1 MAIDKKLIHFK
12 TWNKFIEQI
21 GGEANIT
28 TPTSGKEV
36 DGTALY
42 GQIKGTSIVFIK
54 DVGKIWTHG
63 NLYGENEIVIDDV
76 LSDASENPVKGNVI
90 KEYVD
95 LHPQYESIDEIDV
108 PELDLPMIE
117 CDSELSTTSIKPV
130 QNRVVTQALN
140 NKIDKVSGKQ
150 LSTEDFTTSLKNKLV
165 GLKEFD
171 PTEINNEINALAQ
184 QVNTKQNKLVSGTSI
199 KTVEGQSLLGS
210 GNISIPVP
218 TVDAALSSTSTNAI
232 QNKAVANALNEKQDT
247 LVSGTN
253 IKTINGE
260 SILGDGDIQVAP
272 EITVDSS
279 VSDTSTNPIQ
289 NKAIKDYVDSNIYE
303 QRIIYSAENGTLTTS
318 QRTYNAETYTKLINR
333 EKVAVYY
340 SDFNNTP
347 LIPLSVGSMNM
358 MTKVITLVHYS
369 GVAPDIA
376 TTTFELHSDG
386 NVESVTILY
395 TAQVD
400 TALSST
406 STHSVQNKVITAALN
421 NKIDKVTGKGLSTE
435 DFTTALKTKL
445 EGLTNY
451 DDAAIQNAVN
461 RLTTQLNTLV
471 NGDASTAIESFNEIT
486 AFLANVTDEES
497 LEGIVAGIEHQI
509 STKQD
514 ILVSGNTIKTI
525 NGQSILGE
533 GDIEI
538 QGVTRQELEEVEEIT
553 ASALNELNE
562 KKADKEYVEDAL
574 KNMDTSSLASKEEL
588 EALRNEVITN
598 EEIVASSLND
608 LENRKADKEYVED
621 EVKNLEQYVEDALGN
636 VSVDTSTLVT
646 KEEFA
651 DVEEVWAASY
661 NLLNQKISDVQQYI
675 YDEAASRRQFDEA
688 IAEIQTMLLENES
701 VITAAWNQL
710 NTRIN
715 AIEAA
720 QAQGE

>member
-1 MAIDKKLIHFK
+1 
-12 TWNKFIEQI
+12 
-21 GGEANIT
+21 
-28 TPTSGKEV
+28 
-36 DGTALY
+36 
-42 GQIKGTSIVFIK
+42 
-54 DVGKIWTHG
+54 
-63 NLYGENEIVIDDV
+63 
-76 LSDASENPVKGNVI
+76 
-90 KEYVD
+90 
-95 LHPQYESIDEIDV
+95 
-108 PELDLPMIE
+108 MIE

-140 NKIDKVSGKQ
+140 NKVDKVSGKQ

-171 PTEINNEINALAQ
+171 PTEINNEIDALAQ
-184 QVNTKQNKLVSGTSI
+184 QVNTKQNTLVSGTSI

-218 TVDAALSSTSTNAI
+218 TVDST
-232 QNKAVANALNEKQDT
+232 L
-247 LVSGTN
+247 
-253 IKTINGE
+253 
-260 SILGDGDIQVAP
+260 
-272 EITVDSS
+272 
-279 VSDTSTNPIQ
+279 SDTSTNAVQ
-289 NKAIKDYVDSNIYE
+289 NKAVKAYVDSNIYE

-333 EKVAVYY
+333 EKITVYY
-340 SDFNNTP
+340 SGFNNTP
-347 LIPLSVGSMNM
+347 LLPLSVGSMNM
-358 MTKVITLVHYS
+358 MTNVITLVHYS
-369 GVAPDIA
+369 GVAPNIA
-376 TTTFELHSDG
+376 TTTFELYSDG
-386 NVESVTILY
+386 NVEHTSMLY
-395 TAQVD
+395 VAQNIIID
-400 TALSST
+400 TALSGVST
-406 STHSVQNKVITAALN
+406 SPVQNKVITAALN

-435 DFTTALKTKL
+435 DFTSALKTKL

-451 DDAAIQNAVN
+451 DDTAIQNAVN
-461 RLTTQLNTLV
+461 GLTTQLNTLV

-497 LEGIVAGIEHQI
+497 LEGIVAGIETQI
-509 STKQD
+509 ANKQD
-514 ILVSGNTIKTI
+514 ALVSGTNIKTV
-525 NGQSILGE
+525 NGESILGE

-538 QGVTRQELEEVEEIT
+538 NVDTSTLATKEELADAEEV
-553 ASALNELNE
+553 AAAALNDLDE

-608 LENRKADKEYVED
+608 LK
-621 EVKNLEQYVEDALGN
+621 DALGN
-636 VSVDTSTLVT
+636 LDIDIDTSTIVT
-646 KEEFA
+646 KDEFT

-688 IAEIQTMLLENES
+688 IAEIQSIIAENES
-701 VITAAWNQL
+701 VVTAAWNQL

-715 AIEAA
+715 ALEAA

>member
-1 MAIDKKLIHFK
+1 
-12 TWNKFIEQI
+12 
-21 GGEANIT
+21 
-28 TPTSGKEV
+28 
-36 DGTALY
+36 
-42 GQIKGTSIVFIK
+42 
-54 DVGKIWTHG
+54 
-63 NLYGENEIVIDDV
+63 
-76 LSDASENPVKGNVI
+76 
-90 KEYVD
+90 
-95 LHPQYESIDEIDV
+95 
-108 PELDLPMIE
+108 MIE

>member
-1 MAIDKKLIHFK
+1 
-12 TWNKFIEQI
+12 
-21 GGEANIT
+21 
-28 TPTSGKEV
+28 
-36 DGTALY
+36 
-42 GQIKGTSIVFIK
+42 
-54 DVGKIWTHG
+54 
-63 NLYGENEIVIDDV
+63 
-76 LSDASENPVKGNVI
+76 
-90 KEYVD
+90 
-95 LHPQYESIDEIDV
+95 
-108 PELDLPMIE
+108 MIE
-117 CDSELSTTSIKPV
+117 CDSELNTTSIKPV

-171 PTEINNEINALAQ
+171 PTEINNEIDALAQ

-199 KTVEGQSLLGS
+199 KTIEGQSLLGS

-232 QNKAVANALNEKQDT
+232 QNKAVANALASKQNT

-303 QRIIYSAENGTLTTS
+303 QRIIYSAENGALTTS

>member
-1 MAIDKKLIHFK
+1 M
-12 TWNKFIEQI
+12 
-21 GGEANIT
+21 
-28 TPTSGKEV
+28 V
-36 DGTALY
+36 
-42 GQIKGTSIVFIK
+42 
-54 DVGKIWTHG
+54 
-63 NLYGENEIVIDDV
+63 
-76 LSDASENPVKGNVI
+76 
-90 KEYVD
+90 
-95 LHPQYESIDEIDV
+95 
-108 PELDLPMIE
+108 E

-140 NKIDKVSGKQ
+140 NKVDKVSGKQ

-171 PTEINNEINALAQ
+171 PTEINNEIDALAQ
-184 QVNTKQNKLVSGTSI
+184 QVNTKQNTLVSGTSI

-218 TVDAALSSTSTNAI
+218 TVDST
-232 QNKAVANALNEKQDT
+232 L
-247 LVSGTN
+247 
-253 IKTINGE
+253 
-260 SILGDGDIQVAP
+260 
-272 EITVDSS
+272 
-279 VSDTSTNPIQ
+279 SDTSTNAVQ
-289 NKAIKDYVDSNIYE
+289 NKAVKAYVDSNIYE

-333 EKVAVYY
+333 EKITVYY
-340 SDFNNTP
+340 SGFNNTP
-347 LIPLSVGSMNM
+347 LLPLSVGSMNM
-358 MTKVITLVHYS
+358 MTNVITLVHYS
-369 GVAPDIA
+369 GVAPNIA
-376 TTTFELHSDG
+376 TTTFELYSDG
-386 NVESVTILY
+386 NVEHTSMLY
-395 TAQVD
+395 VAQNIIID
-400 TALSST
+400 TALSGVST
-406 STHSVQNKVITAALN
+406 SPVQNKVITAALN

-435 DFTTALKTKL
+435 DFTTVLKTKL

-451 DDAAIQNAVN
+451 DDTAIQNAVN
-461 RLTTQLNTLV
+461 GLTTQLNTLV

-497 LEGIVAGIEHQI
+497 LEGIVAGIETQI
-509 STKQD
+509 ANKQD
-514 ILVSGNTIKTI
+514 ALVSGTNIKTV
-525 NGQSILGE
+525 NGESILGE

-538 QGVTRQELEEVEEIT
+538 NVDTSTLATKEELADAEEV
-553 ASALNELNE
+553 AAAALNDLDE

-608 LENRKADKEYVED
+608 LEERKASKE
-621 EVKNLEQYVEDALGN
+621 YVEDALGN
-636 VSVDTSTLVT
+636 LDIDIDTSTLVT
-646 KEEFA
+646 KDEFT

-688 IAEIQTMLLENES
+688 IAEIQSIIAENES
-701 VITAAWNQL
+701 VVTAAWNQL

-715 AIEAA
+715 ALEAA